1 MSSTTESSTEVR
13 TLQSRATHAEK
24 RAATLANQL
33 SALQEASATHESR
46 HQTAVS
52 KWEARV
58 REYEKR
64 LREAGEM
71 IKVEKQGGKE
81 RVADL
86 EQQLRSVTSGRL
98 LAGTD

>member
-1 MSSTTESSTEVR
+1 MSTTTETATEIR
-13 TLQSRATHAEK
+13 TIQSRATHAEK

-33 SALQEASATHESR
+33 TALQEATATSDSK
-46 HQTAVS
+46 HQTAIS

-58 REYEKR
+58 KEYERR
-64 LREAGEM
+64 LREEGEM

-86 EQQLRSVTSGRL
+86 EQQLR
-98 LAGTD
+98 